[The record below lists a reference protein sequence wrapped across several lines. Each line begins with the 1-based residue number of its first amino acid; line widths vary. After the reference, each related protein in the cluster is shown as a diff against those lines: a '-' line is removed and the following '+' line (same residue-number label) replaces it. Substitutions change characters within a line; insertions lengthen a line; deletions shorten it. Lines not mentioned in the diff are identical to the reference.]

1 MPERFAYAVKR
12 ESRQVVEMSSLEF
25 EPPKYARVVLELR
38 RRIENGDYPPGS
50 MLPSESQ
57 LVRDFAVG
65 RTTVVRA
72 LQMLQ
77 QDGWITREHGR
88 GSFVKGRPGPAARA
102 SRPGLAVLDQPE
114 TSPGVTLL
122 EVGTVPAP
130 APVAGLLGLD
140 GGSRVLVRRWATV
153 REGLV
158 SELVTCWFPTELAY
172 GTDLDKETALPV
184 GLRAHLRTV
193 KDVRVDHIA
202 ERLSARLPSKDEAEA
217 LQLKKTEPVLTV
229 LASMHDA
236 SDAACFVAEVLL
248 PGSLH
253 ELEDVY
259 SVPD

>member
-1 MPERFAYAVKR
+1 
-12 ESRQVVEMSSLEF
+12 MSSLEF

-38 RRIENGDYPPGS
+38 RRIENGDYAPGA

-57 LVRDFAVG
+57 LVREFAVG

-77 QDGWITREHGR
+77 QDGWIIREHGR
-88 GSFVKGRPGPAARA
+88 GSYVKGRPASSARP

-114 TSPGVTLL
+114 TSPGVTLV
-122 EVGTVPAP
+122 EVGAVDAP
-130 APVAGLLGLD
+130 GAVASLLGVD
-140 GGSRVLVRRWATV
+140 GGRVVARRWVTV
-153 REGLV
+153 RDGIA
-158 SELVTCWFPTELAY
+158 SEVVTCWFPQELVY
-172 GTDLDKETALPV
+172 GTDLDKDAALPV

-193 KDVRVDHIA
+193 KGLRIDHIT
-202 ERLSARLPSKDEAEA
+202 ERLTARLTVGDEARL
-217 LQLKKTEPVLTV
+217 LQIKKSEPVLSV
-229 LASMHDA
+229 VASLHDA
-236 SDAACFVAEVLL
+236 ADVVRFVAEVVM